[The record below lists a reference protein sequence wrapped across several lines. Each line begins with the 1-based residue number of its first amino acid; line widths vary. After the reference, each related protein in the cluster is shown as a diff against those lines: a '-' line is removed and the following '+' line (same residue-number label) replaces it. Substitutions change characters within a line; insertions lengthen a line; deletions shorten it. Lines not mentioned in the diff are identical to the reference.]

1 MINQEGYGVV
11 IGVLSFGQPVDCSPT
26 DVKCFMNYD
35 CNLDEVA
42 VYTRVSP
49 YIPWIK
55 KTTGLGK
62 LSILVKA
69 RHNVGKRGNCK
80 DAKESHQFEYLLT
93 KTMADLIS
101 S

>member
-26 DVKCFMNYD
+26 DFKCFMNYN
-35 CNLDEVA
+35 CNIDEVA
-42 VYTRVSP
+42 VYTKVSP

-55 KTTGLGK
+55 NTTGLGK
-62 LSILVKA
+62 ILIQVKE
-69 RHNVGKRGNCK
+69 RYNMGKRGNCK